1 MAVVVRRWYASVLAG
16 LVMGKAGAVVG
27 LALGAYDDDDDV
39 VLLGVLA
46 ALLAALLA
54 RLRGGDPLAKKT
66 RLSSSSIFLRAE
78 LILIWLFCLLM

>member
-27 LALGAYDDDDDV
+27 LALGVYDDDDV
-39 VLLGVLA
+39 VLLGVPA

-66 RLSSSSIFLRAE
+66 RLSSSSSFLRAE